1 MGLVIKGSK
10 VLVDHGSKEHLV
22 TTPEGNPKRYTVK
35 NAFGELDVFSVFTRL
50 KASSR
55 ARKDRAGRMVGDNC
69 PLIYALK
76 GREGLTTG
84 YQSIRELLI
93 SGTAIIRAF
102 QPEGDEVLVPAPSSH
117 PLVSYMTR
125 ILSAELKLQ
134 VADSLLCKSSVQSVV
149 ADLNAAIEVATSYQV
164 RKDLR
169 NTVHKLQRQEVFALK
184 EVPTTYRELIRPF
197 EVGVGKLPDGQRR
210 VVLVDDLV
218 ASGTS
223 LIGAMRVLKDHYPKA
238 EFRAITLFSNV

>member
-1 MGLVIKGSK
+1 
-10 VLVDHGSKEHLV
+10 
-22 TTPEGNPKRYTVK
+22 
-35 NAFGELDVFSVFTRL
+35 
-50 KASSR
+50 
-55 ARKDRAGRMVGDNC
+55 
-69 PLIYALK
+69 
-76 GREGLTTG
+76 
-84 YQSIRELLI
+84 
-93 SGTAIIRAF
+93 
-102 QPEGDEVLVPAPSSH
+102 
-117 PLVSYMTR
+117 MTR
-125 ILSAELKLQ
+125 ILSAQLNLQ
-134 VADSLLCKSSVQSVV
+134 VAESLLCKSSVQSVV

-223 LIGAMRVLKDHYPKA
+223 LIGGMRVLKDRYPEA